1 MYGQFMTN
9 CELTFQGD
17 PEVLEDPERLKA
29 LCQKEV
35 DRFEA
40 YARANDPW
48 FEDGLVKIE
57 RNAIAGYLYQKAK
70 GHLDAQESNSSLPV
84 ERQDGA

>member
-1 MYGQFMTN
+1 MSD
-9 CELTFQGD
+9 FQMIFKGD
-17 PEVLEDPERLKA
+17 PESLGNPELLKA

-35 DRFEA
+35 DIFEA
-40 YARANDPW
+40 YVKSADEW

-70 GHLDAQESNSSLPV
+70 GRLGGKEESGDPV
-84 ERQDGA
+84 S